1 MIEHDDEMFS
11 ILLFLWTDDS
21 VIKES
26 ENQVVVVLSEDVVHG
41 TGKKNAG
48 ARTLMLLVDCEVV
61 PVLLGLRICSK
72 LFVC

>member
-21 VIKES
+21 VITES

-41 TGKKNAG
+41 TSKK
-48 ARTLMLLVDCEVV
+48 
-61 PVLLGLRICSK
+61 LRVRGQLCS
-72 LFVC
+72 L

>member
-41 TGKKNAG
+41 TGKKMQVRGN
-48 ARTLMLLVDCEVV
+48 L
-61 PVLLGLRICSK
+61 CSLWTVK
-72 LFVC
+72 

>member
-41 TGKKNAG
+41 TGKKLQVRG
-48 ARTLMLLVDCEVV
+48 QL
-61 PVLLGLRICSK
+61 CS
-72 LFVC
+72 L